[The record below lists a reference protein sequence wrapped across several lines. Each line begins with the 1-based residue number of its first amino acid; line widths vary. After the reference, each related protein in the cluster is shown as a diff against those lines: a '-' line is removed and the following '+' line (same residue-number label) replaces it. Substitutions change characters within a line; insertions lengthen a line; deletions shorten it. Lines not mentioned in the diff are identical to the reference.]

1 MAAAVSAVL
10 SGTQG
15 VHQARSEAATAAAA
29 LSLATSELAALRDAN
44 AAAHVAREHAAGQPC
59 PVCDQT
65 LPAGFAPPE
74 IVGEQGLIEKLKL
87 AERRAAKAIAE
98 ERSRE
103 RTADAGQQKLLS
115 VAGIAAAAASSVT
128 RLLGPAPTP
137 GAADATEVA
146 ATVDGAVQRILDLPA
161 DQSATAERLTR
172 DAAELTG
179 LLRLLTG
186 LDAAEQLA
194 STPAAAPTMTEAEAL
209 RANAAAALKAAQD
222 KAQELTAAAMRF
234 DAEHR
239 AAVDALDRRRRDHEA
254 AAERTAQ
261 SAQDLARDIRGLPPL
276 VSAPLVTALNL
287 TAADPGAALLT
298 AGELPADLQTDLQGQ
313 LSSKQAELEQL
324 TDQRET
330 VSAALRKLDGQRT
343 QLRDARME
351 AVDRPRA
358 SARRSWERANGTL
371 ESLTSSLTPLQDNW
385 ERLSR
390 TAQAPPLPPPTAEL
404 FAVTDLDVTDEQ
416 LSAEVASLGARL
428 AVAVSHVSG
437 VIAAAR
443 DAVRLADGK
452 AQELLATAGATTL
465 DDLAEQLSQAKHE
478 LRHSTALHQRATAQ
492 VPLAEGLD
500 IGVTEL
506 TFQLKV
512 LRQVKDLLSPS
523 LFPQFVV
530 QQRQVA
536 LLRIASSLF
545 GQLTRAGYGFG
556 EDFMIVDRR
565 TGQPRHP
572 KTLSGGET
580 FLASL
585 ALALALVEISNRSG
599 GQLDCLFLDEGFGS
613 LDSSILG
620 EALDVLRLQATG
632 GRLVGVISHLHAVA
646 AELDDVLVVTKEVEG
661 SSFRW
666 LDPQERDA
674 YLLDEAA
681 AGLLS

>member
-1 MAAAVSAVL
+1 M
-10 SGTQG
+10 
-15 VHQARSEAATAAAA
+15 
-29 LSLATSELAALRDAN
+29 
-44 AAAHVAREHAAGQPC
+44 
-59 PVCDQT
+59 
-65 LPAGFAPPE
+65 
-74 IVGEQGLIEKLKL
+74 
-87 AERRAAKAIAE
+87 
-98 ERSRE
+98 
-103 RTADAGQQKLLS
+103 
-115 VAGIAAAAASSVT
+115 T

-137 GAADATEVA
+137 GPADATEVA
-146 ATVDGAVQRILDLPA
+146 ATVNGAVQRILDLPA

-179 LLRLLTG
+179 SLRLLTG

-254 AAERTAQ
+254 AAERIAQ

-298 AGELPADLQTDLQGQ
+298 AGELPADLLTDLQGQ

-324 TDQRET
+324 SDQRET

-404 FAVTDLDVTDEQ
+404 TAVTDLDVTDEQ

-500 IGVTEL
+500 IG
-506 TFQLKV
+506 
-512 LRQVKDLLSPS
+512 PS
-523 LFPQFVV
+523 
-530 QQRQVA
+530 
-536 LLRIASSLF
+536 S
-545 GQLTRAGYGFG
+545 
-556 EDFMIVDRR
+556 
-565 TGQPRHP
+565 
-572 KTLSGGET
+572 
-580 FLASL
+580 
-585 ALALALVEISNRSG
+585 
-599 GQLDCLFLDEGFGS
+599 
-613 LDSSILG
+613 
-620 EALDVLRLQATG
+620 
-632 GRLVGVISHLHAVA
+632 AVREHTMA
-646 AELDDVLVVTKEVEG
+646 
-661 SSFRW
+661 
-666 LDPQERDA
+666 
-674 YLLDEAA
+674 
-681 AGLLS
+681 

>member
-1 MAAAVSAVL
+1 LAAAVSAVL